1 MSDAPLPSRD
11 SPRGDSGRPSA
22 HGDKS
27 YPNRLPLA
35 NSDDAPQSPWF
46 KKLVLSLGI
55 VALRFN
61 DLRFLG
67 LQRFL
72 SN

>member
-1 MSDAPLPSRD
+1 MSDSPLPCRD
-11 SPRGDSGRPSA
+11 GPHGDSGRPSA
-22 HGDKS
+22 QGDKS
-27 YPNRLPLA
+27 YPNRLPIA